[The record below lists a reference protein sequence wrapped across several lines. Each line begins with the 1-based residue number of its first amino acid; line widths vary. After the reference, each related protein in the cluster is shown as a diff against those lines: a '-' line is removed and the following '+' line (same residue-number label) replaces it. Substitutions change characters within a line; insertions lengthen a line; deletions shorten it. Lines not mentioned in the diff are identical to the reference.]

1 VHRITTPAGVTVSF
15 DRWGSGPPLVLVH
28 GAFSDHVSNWEL
40 VRPLWEDRFTG
51 YAVARRGRGE
61 TDAIR
66 GHGLEDEGRDVAA
79 VIRSIGEPVFLLG
92 HSYGAHT
99 ALLAAAEDP
108 SRVRKLVLY
117 EPAWPHLVSADA
129 MRPLE
134 ELARTGDWDAFLRR
148 VLPRPA
154 AGPRRGGGRAPG
166 ERALGA
172 DRG

>member
-1 VHRITTPAGVTVSF
+1 MHRITTPAGVTVSF

-79 VIRSIGEPVFLLG
+79 VIRSIACIKAERNC
-92 HSYGAHT
+92 SNASRCGA
-99 ALLAAAEDP
+99 AGVIACSIRAIQASASAAAEP
-108 SRVRKLVLY
+108 PPQGST
-117 EPAWPHLVSADA
+117 AD
-129 MRPLE
+129 
-134 ELARTGDWDAFLRR
+134 GDK
-148 VLPRPA
+148 
-154 AGPRRGGGRAPG
+154 AGPTVDDASATVAAATLPANGRRRGAGSAKAAFMIAP
-166 ERALGA
+166 
-172 DRG
+172 